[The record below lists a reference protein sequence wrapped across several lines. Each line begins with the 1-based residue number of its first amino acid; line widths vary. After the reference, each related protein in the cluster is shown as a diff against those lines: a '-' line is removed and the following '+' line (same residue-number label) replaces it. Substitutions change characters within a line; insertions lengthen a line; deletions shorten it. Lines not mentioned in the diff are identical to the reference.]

1 MLSSSHLSKEVN
13 FVAWAS
19 WAALAL
25 LQNLANFCEFHHV
38 YCLPPPIF
46 GFLLLWFSNALSLP
60 FIIQVAVIYEAFN
73 SVGLN
78 ENSGVCYVLCV
89 SNETWVCV
97 CVCRRVLPEWKPQ
110 RWLPVGNWFCS
121 QLLMGTSQSNKVYS
135 KSLQRG
141 AHTGK
146 QGRKIIW
153 ECLV

>member
-97 CVCRRVLPEWKPQ
+97 CAGECYQSENLRG
-110 RWLPVGNWFCS
+110 GNWFCS